1 MKLYLTLAL
10 GLFVAALLSCE
21 GVHTQSAGTGPK
33 SIKLD
38 EHSVV
43 IPGTAI
49 SPADQEAV
57 SSIFKKYDSSLY
69 RIAVYENG
77 SMKRQLGKMSEMQMG
92 AVSSDYSSQAKASG
106 LTNWAVQ
113 IGNINHITHAGNP
126 NHITTAGNPNHI
138 TTAGN
143 TNHITTAGNPNHITT
158 AGNPNHITTS
168 GSPNHITTA
177 EYTNHITRS
186 SQDSDALVKEV
197 TPILEKYA
205 K

>member
-1 MKLYLTLAL
+1 MKVYLTLAL
-10 GLFVAALLSCE
+10 GLFVGALLSCE
-21 GVHTQSAGTGPK
+21 GVRTESGSAGPG

-49 SPADQEAV
+49 SAADQEAV
-57 SSIFKKYDSSLY
+57 TRIFKKYDSSLY

-77 SMKRQLGKMSEMQMG
+77 SLKKQLGKMSEMQMG
-92 AVSSDYSSQAKASG
+92 AVTSEYSSQAKASG
-106 LTNWAVQ
+106 LTNWAMQ
-113 IGNINHITHAGNP
+113 IGNTNHV
-126 NHITTAGNPNHI
+126 TTMGNPNHI

-143 TNHITTAGNPNHITT
+143 TNHVTTAGNPNHITT
-158 AGNPNHITTS
+158 AGNPNHVTTA
-168 GSPNHITTA
+168 GNPNHITTA
-177 EYTNHITRS
+177 ENTNHVTRS

-205 K
+205 R